1 MTYGG
6 VYYEGCTNDDTYGW
20 CATATSSYGGSYT
33 TWGYCGLG
41 DATNGDTCIFP
52 FSHNGITYYDC
63 YGSGSTSYCAKA
75 VYQGDL
81 IMVSYKSCD
90 DSDFTG
96 CDNADCLAEFI
107 SASDSGS
114 AGSDESGSSDNSEYT
129 GYGTGVT
136 IYGEECV
143 PMTYGGVYYEGCTN
157 DDTYG
162 WCATATS
169 SYGGSYTTWGYC
181 GLGDATNGDT
191 CIFPFSHN
199 GITYY
204 DCYGSGSTSYCA
216 KAVYQGDLI
225 MVSYKSCD
233 DSDFT
238 GCDNAECYAE
248 FVSGSD
254 SASAES
260 LTSTGYS
267 GYGSGRTTTG
277 EDCVPMTYG
286 GVYYEGCTSD
296 DAYAWCATAVSSSG
310 SYTAWQYCG
319 YGDSNGDACV
329 WEDGTTPHSY
339 SGQQYHECV
348 DKESNSPWCATSVYQ
363 SSYDYA
369 SWRYCNFDDLSTGDN
384 HYNNGTGT
392 TINAEECV
400 QMVYKVILIF
410 NL

>member
-1 MTYGG
+1 MRNKVFKVFSIY
-6 VYYEGCTNDDTYGW
+6 VYF
-20 CATATSSYGGSYT
+20 
-33 TWGYCGLG
+33 LG
-41 DATNGDTCIFP
+41 IL
-52 FSHNGITYYDC
+52 S
-63 YGSGSTSYCAKA
+63 STS
-75 VYQGDL
+75 VG
-81 IMVSYKSCD
+81 
-90 DSDFTG
+90 
-96 CDNADCLAEFI
+96 
-107 SASDSGS
+107 
-114 AGSDESGSSDNSEYT
+114 YT